1 MQLRFKIVIVF
12 ILSLIVSVIV
22 FLAIFAVLIA
32 TPFSGGYGEKDMNLA
47 ANAITGAIASLPE
60 INKQI
65 LAPIITKWQKKYPN
79 MAFSVASDSKVLFS
93 TAPQNDRTTANLLMK
108 IAKFPMAFPNELPAA
123 DLEGLDGKLPEGLK
137 LLGQVIPK
145 TGQPTARSR
154 QQVAIVKSPKSLGP
168 VNQIFISNYV
178 QSATPPK
185 KNSLILYTYQQR
197 SPEERVLAREIKR
210 SGKTIG
216 LLLITVKGQFY
227 TAIELFTDPQKAGVI
242 LTILLIGLGFTII
255 FTSIFAVVFTRSI
268 SRRFNNLCS
277 GIGSFELGNLNVR
290 LTDHANDEIGRITAT
305 FNRMTEKIGQQF
317 SREQAYQEQRRQLI
331 SDVSHDLRTPLTSI
345 IGYTESL
352 ENGIYESPDEK
363 LNFARIIHKKALYME
378 KLLDEL
384 LEFSRMESDGFQLQ
398 LAETNLAELAREI
411 LIEYLPFIKEQDINL
426 QADIPDSPVSARVD
440 PNRISRVLRNLIDNA
455 LKYGS
460 QGKYLRVAVTST
472 QTTISIE
479 VEDRG
484 PGITETEQAKIFDRF
499 YRIDKGRN
507 SAAGGAGL
515 GLAIAR
521 EIVRKH
527 GGQIRVT
534 SEKGK
539 GTIFGVEL
547 PATSTQESKPD

>member
-1 MQLRFKIVIVF
+1 
-12 ILSLIVSVIV
+12 
-22 FLAIFAVLIA
+22 
-32 TPFSGGYGEKDMNLA
+32 
-47 ANAITGAIASLPE
+47 
-60 INKQI
+60 
-65 LAPIITKWQKKYPN
+65 
-79 MAFSVASDSKVLFS
+79 
-93 TAPQNDRTTANLLMK
+93 
-108 IAKFPMAFPNELPAA
+108 
-123 DLEGLDGKLPEGLK
+123 
-137 LLGQVIPK
+137 
-145 TGQPTARSR
+145 
-154 QQVAIVKSPKSLGP
+154 
-168 VNQIFISNYV
+168 
-178 QSATPPK
+178 
-185 KNSLILYTYQQR
+185 
-197 SPEERVLAREIKR
+197 
-210 SGKTIG
+210 
-216 LLLITVKGQFY
+216 
-227 TAIELFTDPQKAGVI
+227 
-242 LTILLIGLGFTII
+242 
-255 FTSIFAVVFTRSI
+255 
-268 SRRFNNLCS
+268 
-277 GIGSFELGNLNVR
+277 
-290 LTDHANDEIGRITAT
+290 
-305 FNRMTEKIGQQF
+305 
-317 SREQAYQEQRRQLI
+317 
-331 SDVSHDLRTPLTSI
+331 
-345 IGYTESL
+345 
-352 ENGIYESPDEK
+352 
-363 LNFARIIHKKALYME
+363 E